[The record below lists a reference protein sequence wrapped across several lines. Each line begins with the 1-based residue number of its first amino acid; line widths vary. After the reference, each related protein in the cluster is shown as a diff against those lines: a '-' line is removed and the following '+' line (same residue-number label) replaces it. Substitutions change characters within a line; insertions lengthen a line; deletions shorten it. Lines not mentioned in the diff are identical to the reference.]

1 VLWQISKQYAVLVVL
16 VDAFFRFI
24 STLNIGTLN
33 YSTIANCIKLNTRH
47 STNLLSSYI
56 FIADTSIDHCSL
68 STYNMAVEPST
79 HDDFYVR
86 YYVGHK
92 GQFGHEFMEF
102 ELSPS
107 GKLRYANN
115 SNYKRDDMI
124 RREVHLSPAVVEE
137 MRRIITESE
146 ITSIDDS
153 NWKEP
158 AKDEGRQE
166 LEIKIGNTHIAFT
179 CGEINS
185 SMDVAKSEDPRGF
198 KIFYYLTQDLKCL
211 VRSLINMHFKVRPI
225 PK

>member
-1 VLWQISKQYAVLVVL
+1 MAHHHVL
-16 VDAFFRFI
+16 D
-24 STLNIGTLN
+24 
-33 YSTIANCIKLNTRH
+33 
-47 STNLLSSYI
+47 
-56 FIADTSIDHCSL
+56 
-68 STYNMAVEPST
+68 EPST
-79 HDDFYVR
+79 AVHDDFYVR
-86 YYVGHK
+86 YYVGHR
-92 GQFGHEFMEF
+92 GRFGHEFMEF

-137 MRRIITESE
+137 ITRIITDSS

-153 NWKEP
+153 NWNEP
-158 AKDEGRQE
+158 PSQEKGRQE

-185 SMDVAKSEDPRGF
+185 SMDVAKSEDPRGYQ
-198 KIFYYLTQDLKCL
+198 IFYYLTQDLKCL

>member
-1 VLWQISKQYAVLVVL
+1 MSSHTSSSFLV
-16 VDAFFRFI
+16 
-24 STLNIGTLN
+24 SN
-33 YSTIANCIKLNTRH
+33 
-47 STNLLSSYI
+47 
-56 FIADTSIDHCSL
+56 
-68 STYNMAVEPST
+68 

-92 GQFGHEFMEF
+92 GGRFGHEFMEF

-115 SNYKRDDMI
+115 SNYYKSDDMI

-137 MRRIITESE
+137 MRRIITESD
-146 ITSIDDS
+146 ITTIDDS
-153 NWKEP
+153 HWKD
-158 AKDEGRQE
+158 ASALEGRQE